1 MATVQS
7 NKAEIDQ
14 LRQEITELNT
24 TVSQLL
30 SGSKKFADFTN
41 AEALYTVSNI
51 FKGVV
56 SVDINSSLDKT
67 GLYCSGIN
75 PNINDGNYFS
85 GWRSTVASPT
95 TDSDFDIKGLST

>member
-1 MATVQS
+1 MATPQS
-7 NKAEIDQ
+7 NKAEIDI
-14 LRQEITELNT
+14 LRQELTDLNT
-24 TVSQLL
+24 TVSEIL
-30 SGSKKFADFTN
+30 SNSKKFSDFTD

-67 GLYCSGIN
+67 GLYCYGIN

-85 GWRSTVASPT
+85 GWRSTVANPT
-95 TDSDFDIKGLST
+95 QDSDFDIKGLST